1 MQPTID
7 IIEDMQ
13 LGIDFHY
20 PAVGADAKSTTGSL
34 FPEQSKQAID
44 AADATFFGSTSGNS
58 TAALFYL
65 RWGKQTFANVRP
77 SQWLPGYASPMA
89 NPENID
95 FVPPNQ
101 VRC

>member
-44 AADATFFGSTSGNS
+44 AADATFLVQPAATAQPLYSICAGS
-58 TAALFYL
+58 
-65 RWGKQTFANVRP
+65 KQTFANVRP
-77 SQWLPGYASPMA
+77 SQWLPGARQ
-89 NPENID
+89 
-95 FVPPNQ
+95 PNGQ
-101 VRC
+101 PRKY

>member
-1 MQPTID
+1 MQPTIE

-44 AADATFFGSTSGNS
+44 AADATFLVQPAA
-58 TAALFYL
+58 TAQPLYSICAGVNRPLP
-65 RWGKQTFANVRP
+65 TFVQANGCPVTP
-77 SQWLPGYASPMA
+77 AQWPTQKILTL
-89 NPENID
+89 
-95 FVPPNQ
+95 
-101 VRC
+101 